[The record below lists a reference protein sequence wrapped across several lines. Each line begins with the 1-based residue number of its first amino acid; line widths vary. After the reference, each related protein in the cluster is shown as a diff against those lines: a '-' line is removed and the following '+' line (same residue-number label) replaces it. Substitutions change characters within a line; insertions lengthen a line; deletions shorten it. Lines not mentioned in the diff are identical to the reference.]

1 MTALAF
7 TIIPVV
13 TTILGAMIAL
23 WRVPGPLFQS
33 SVQHLAA
40 GVVFATA
47 AAELLPDILH
57 DASPLTTFVGG
68 GAGVLAMLAL
78 RNLERLFEGPLGM
91 VSAIGVDILV
101 DGLVLGIGLATDL
114 RTAILLTIAL
124 SLEVL
129 LLGLTTAGALQAVV
143 VSAGRRLLIIAG
155 LALLLP
161 VGVLLATPAAALPDQ
176 MRLGLLTFG
185 LVALLFL
192 VTEELLVEAHEVEER
207 SWVTALFFVGFLG
220 LMLADELMR

>member
-1 MTALAF
+1 MALTF
-7 TIIPVV
+7 TIIPVL
-13 TTILGAMIAL
+13 TTLIGALLAL
-23 WRVPGPLFQS
+23 WRRPGPLFKAG
-33 SVQHLAA
+33 VQHLAA

-57 DASPLTTFVGG
+57 DASPLTTFFGG
-68 GAGVLAMLAL
+68 AAGVLAMLAIRKVEDL
-78 RNLERLFEGPLGM
+78 VEGPLGM
-91 VSAIGVDILV
+91 ITTVGVDILV

-129 LLGLTTAGALQAVV
+129 LLGLTSVLALETVIRSV
-143 VSAGRRLLIIAG
+143 GRRFLIICG

-161 VGVLLATPAAALPDQ
+161 VGVLMATPVAALPEQ
-176 MRLGLLTFG
+176 ARLGLLTFG

-192 VTEELLVEAHEVEER
+192 VTEELLVEAHVTEER
-207 SWVTALFFVGFLG
+207 SWVTALFFAGFLG

>member
-1 MTALAF
+1 MALTF
-7 TIIPVV
+7 TIIPVL
-13 TTILGAMIAL
+13 TTLIGALLAL
-23 WRVPGPLFQS
+23 WRRPGPLFKAG
-33 SVQHLAA
+33 VQHLAA

-57 DASPLTTFVGG
+57 EASPLTTFIGG
-68 GAGVLAMLAL
+68 AAGVLAMLAIRKVEEL
-78 RNLERLFEGPLGM
+78 VEGPLGM
-91 VSAIGVDILV
+91 ITTVGVDILV

-129 LLGLTTAGALQAVV
+129 LLGLTSVLALETVIRSV
-143 VSAGRRLLIIAG
+143 GRRFLIICG

-161 VGVLLATPAAALPDQ
+161 VGVLMATPVAALPEQ
-176 MRLGLLTFG
+176 ARLGLLTFG

-192 VTEELLVEAHEVEER
+192 VTEELLVEAHETEER
-207 SWVTALFFVGFLG
+207 SWVTALFFAGFLG

>member
-1 MTALAF
+1 MALTF
-7 TIIPVV
+7 TIIPVL
-13 TTILGAMIAL
+13 TTLIGALLAL
-23 WRVPGPLFQS
+23 WRRPGPLFKAG
-33 SVQHLAA
+33 VQHLAA

-57 DASPLTTFVGG
+57 DASPLTTFIGG
-68 GAGVLAMLAL
+68 AAGVLAMLAIRKVEEL
-78 RNLERLFEGPLGM
+78 VEGPLGM
-91 VSAIGVDILV
+91 ITTVGVDILV

-129 LLGLTTAGALQAVV
+129 LLGLTSVLALETVIRSV
-143 VSAGRRLLIIAG
+143 GRRFLIICG

-161 VGVLLATPAAALPDQ
+161 VGVLMATPVAALPEQ
-176 MRLGLLTFG
+176 ARLGLLTFG

-192 VTEELLVEAHEVEER
+192 VTEELLVEAHETEER

>member
-1 MTALAF
+1 MALTF
-7 TIIPVV
+7 TIIPVL
-13 TTILGAMIAL
+13 TTLIGALLAL
-23 WRVPGPLFQS
+23 WRRPGPLFKAG
-33 SVQHLAA
+33 VQHLAA

-57 DASPLTTFVGG
+57 DASPLTTFIGG
-68 GAGVLAMLAL
+68 AAGVLAMLAIRKVEEL
-78 RNLERLFEGPLGM
+78 VEGPLGM
-91 VSAIGVDILV
+91 ITTVGVDILV

-129 LLGLTTAGALQAVV
+129 LLGLTSVLALETVIR
-143 VSAGRRLLIIAG
+143 SIGRRFLIICG

-161 VGVLLATPAAALPDQ
+161 VGVLLATPVASLPEQ
-176 MRLGLLTFG
+176 ARLGLLTFG

-192 VTEELLVEAHEVEER
+192 VTEELLVEAHETEER
-207 SWVTALFFVGFLG
+207 SWVTALFFAGFLG

>member
-7 TIIPVV
+7 TIIPVL
-13 TTILGAMIAL
+13 TTIFGAVIAL
-23 WRVPGPLFQS
+23 WRAPGPLFQS

-78 RNLERLFEGPLGM
+78 RKLEGLFEGPLGM

-129 LLGLTTAGALQAVV
+129 LLGLTTAVALQAVV

-161 VGVLLATPAAALPDQ
+161 AGVLLATPAAALPDQ

>member
-1 MTALAF
+1 MALTF
-7 TIIPVV
+7 TIIPVL
-13 TTILGAMIAL
+13 TTLIGALLAL
-23 WRVPGPLFQS
+23 WRRPGPLFKAG
-33 SVQHLAA
+33 VQHLAA

-57 DASPLTTFVGG
+57 DASPLTTFIGG
-68 GAGVLAMLAL
+68 AAGVLAMLAIRKVEEL
-78 RNLERLFEGPLGM
+78 VEGPLGM
-91 VSAIGVDILV
+91 ITTVGVDILV

-129 LLGLTTAGALQAVV
+129 LLGLTSVLALETVIRSV
-143 VSAGRRLLIIAG
+143 GRRFLIICG

-161 VGVLLATPAAALPDQ
+161 VGVLMATPVAALPEQ
-176 MRLGLLTFG
+176 ARLGLLTFG

-192 VTEELLVEAHEVEER
+192 VTEELLVEAHETEER
-207 SWVTALFFVGFLG
+207 SWVTALFFAGFLG